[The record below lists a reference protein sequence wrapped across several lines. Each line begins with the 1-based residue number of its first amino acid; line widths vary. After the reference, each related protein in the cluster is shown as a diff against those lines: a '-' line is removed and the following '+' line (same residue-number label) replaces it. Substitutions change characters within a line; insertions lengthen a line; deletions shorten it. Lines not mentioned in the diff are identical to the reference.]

1 MKKPNVLNRSMFNR
15 GGTSAYG
22 RGITSNLVSDEQR
35 QRFNYGGRVGL
46 KNGLMAPFYNPTP
59 WDELPNYK
67 PITTS
72 NTYEVEDDLLSEE
85 GDIIAEGD
93 KEYYDV
99 FPHLF
104 KGRRDLAAEEEK
116 SVLPPQLTPDAGG
129 ETFVAEKEKVTNL
142 GGAGTGEM
150 PDSDTINW
158 EEFAEGLYDK
168 KGARGKALLGLAGN
182 VLAASQQPKK
192 EAAAILGKGM
202 GDFGKTFAERKEKME
217 DIAATGKMYEKVNIA
232 KAAEAGKWAVKAAMV
247 KAGLAG
253 DAFRVFQ
260 DSIGKNLGPDKSL
273 FRATGVQTQTLE
285 KGKDDQVMLPG
296 DARPG
301 QVFRTGETYYVADKD
316 GNLSEPTNDIRIV
329 IGLIKTSRL

>member
-1 MKKPNVLNRSMFNR
+1 MKKPHVLNRAMFNR

-85 GDIIAEGD
+85 GDIIEEGD

-116 SVLPPQLTPDAGG
+116 AALPPQLTPDAGG
-129 ETFVAEKEKVTNL
+129 ETFVAAKEKVTNL

-202 GDFGKTFAERKEKME
+202 GDFGKTFTERKEKME

-232 KAAEAGKWAVKAAMV
+232 KAKEAGEWAVKAAYV

-253 DAFRVFQ
+253 DAFRIFQ
-260 DSIGKNLGPDKSL
+260 DSIGKGLGNDKSL
-273 FRATGVQTQTLE
+273 KRATGVQTQELE
-285 KGKDDQVMLPG
+285 TGKDDQVIMPS

-301 QVFRTGETYYVADKD
+301 QVFRTGTTYYVADKD
-316 GNLSEPTNDIRIV
+316 GNLSDPTTDIRIV
-329 IGLIKTSRL
+329 IGLIKSSRL